1 MSLVDQINEMLG
13 RAMRDVDVSSLD
25 GFALYLGEAPM
36 TRFAREIY
44 EDNWFLFVPGL
55 QIFECS
61 ELGDAVILIRYDD
74 TRPSC

>member
-1 MSLVDQINEMLG
+1 MSLVGQINEMLG
-13 RAMRDVDVSSLD
+13 RAMRDVGVSSLN

-36 TRFAREIY
+36 TQFAREIY
-44 EDNWFLFVPGL
+44 ESNIGLFVPGL

-61 ELGDAVILIRYDD
+61 ELGDAVILIRYGD